1 MKRAAALFITVLL
14 CVLMMAGCS
23 EPRSVNAYTYDHMT
37 IELPEGFT
45 VDESGSFPIMYSPNY
60 PEESDNINITKAGA
74 DNIDNYSESVMDSV
88 FSSSLVGYTGM
99 LSYEE
104 TTVDGLD
111 AILCSYGVSMSGVD
125 MVGTQCYV
133 FGRDYTDILTLTSV
147 SGAYD
152 DDFEACLKSI
162 SMH

>member
-14 CVLMMAGCS
+14 CVSMMAGCS
-23 EPRSVNAYTYDHMT
+23 EPRSENAYTYDHMT

-88 FSSSLVGYTGM
+88 FPV
-99 LSYEE
+99 
-104 TTVDGLD
+104 
-111 AILCSYGVSMSGVD
+111 
-125 MVGTQCYV
+125 
-133 FGRDYTDILTLTSV
+133 RW
-147 SGAYD
+147 
-152 DDFEACLKSI
+152 
-162 SMH
+162 